1 MGRLNVL
8 ETKADE
14 KKPVD
19 AGRSP
24 LVSPSPS
31 RSSTAGPSTPRMARL
46 YVPGTMA
53 KKKKPVYAAR
63 SPLVAPAQCIHSPNH
78 NIFGS
83 ITPSWCMPVKVVAPA
98 QCTNSPI
105 RNIFGSIT
113 PSWCLPVKEASA
125 PTPTAST
132 ASSPVAAPPLP
143 TKRTLRNLFDPPR
156 TLVSAARKQAPSSS
170 VAAPELVV
178 EVSID
183 ERKAGENKPLT
194 AAPSPFTA
202 APSLLTAPASSTS
215 TVLNIVDSPMRSVP
229 PASDEPPSSATSSL
243 DTAIGTATNT
253 EELDM
258 DENLPVAAAP
268 WALTTPASST
278 STVPNVLDSPTPL
291 VAPVCA
297 EPPSSASRSLD
308 AVIVTATN
316 VEELSIDKDPVAAAP
331 WALTTPASSTS
342 TVPNV
347 LDSPTP
353 LASAVS
359 DDPPSSTTASLDTL
373 IDTAT
378 NVEELSM
385 YEDVPVAAAA
395 WALTALASSPS
406 ALPSAFDWPPPL
418 LVPVCDEPPSSAS
431 RSLDAGTVT
440 AANVE
445 ALLDALLADMDEN
458 LPVVAAPWALTTPA
472 SSTST
477 VPNVLDSPTPLASAV
492 SDDPP
497 SSATA
502 SLDIFI
508 DTAANVEELS
518 INEDVPVAAAAWAL
532 TALASSSSAVPS
544 AFDWPPPLLVPVCN
558 EPPSSASR
566 SLDAVI
572 VTATN
577 VEELNM
583 DEDMPVAAGPL
594 ALSAPAPSTLIDSE
608 YFDTPMPL
616 AAPVCDEPPSSATSS
631 LDAAIGTAMNTEE
644 LDMDEDLPVAAVP
657 SALPVAA
664 VPSALTA
671 PAPSTHIA
679 PEPFDVPMPLVS
691 TISNEA
697 FSSTTTTPAELVAEM
712 DLDDWHV
719 ENTARPP
726 VTAVPWP
733 LPAPA
738 FLISTVLNI
747 VDSPM
752 PLASTVGGEAA
763 PSTSTTPAELP
774 AISAPLALAS
784 PTPSAEP
791 PTPSFVTST
800 PPATPNPAPAPSSY
814 EGPVPAISAPA
825 EQNDPA
831 ASLAWAPPRAVAA
844 EKKLKQAP
852 APAAA
857 ASSSSP
863 VQPASALP
871 LSLAMPGVTT
881 KATAPEPVLSSST
894 PVASANKPTRRR
906 KLYKPARPTT
916 SLPPDLS
923 SMAKEDPSSTAISP
937 TEASNNSTASASTR
951 NIIALPSRTHLPAKF
966 SLDIATTP
974 LPPLPP
980 LPSLPL
986 PSTNSKA
993 GPDTTTVN
1001 SSPVPPTPTPSTR
1014 KKSSMALEYIAS
1026 LNGSADSA
1034 TTSNGG
1040 SSGNGRCSSASTLA
1054 DLPVPPA
1061 ASSVDVATTPLP
1073 PLPSL
1078 PFPSANSKAG
1088 PDTTTVNSSPV
1099 PPTPTPSTR
1108 KKSSMALEY
1117 IASVSRSD
1125 ATTNRASSDSG
1136 SYSSAFAEMQA
1147 SASAALNRGDR
1158 ATQQAPQA
1166 RVGNFAAQR
1175 LGRTGT
1181 SALSPNSAWRH
1192 ELLRRKF

>member
-1 MGRLNVL
+1 MGRLNVP

-31 RSSTAGPSTPRMARL
+31 RSSTAAPSTPRMARL

-125 PTPTAST
+125 PTST
-132 ASSPVAAPPLP
+132 AFTVSSPVAAPPLP

-170 VAAPELVV
+170 VAAPEIVV

-183 ERKAGENKPLT
+183 ERKAGENKPVTAAPSSFT
-194 AAPSPFTA
+194 AAPSP
-202 APSLLTAPASSTS
+202 LTAPAPSTFN
-215 TVLNIVDSPMRSVP
+215 VLNIVDSPMPPVP
-229 PASDEPPSSATSSL
+229 PASAEPPSSTTSSL

-291 VAPVCA
+291 
-297 EPPSSASRSLD
+297 
-308 AVIVTATN
+308 
-316 VEELSIDKDPVAAAP
+316 
-331 WALTTPASSTS
+331 
-342 TVPNV
+342 
-347 LDSPTP
+347 
-353 LASAVS
+353 ASAVS
-359 DDPPSSTTASLDTL
+359 DDPPSSATASLDTL

-378 NVEELSM
+378 NVEELSID
-385 YEDVPVAAAA
+385 EDVPVAAAA

-406 ALPSAFDWPPPL
+406 AVPSAFDWPPPL
-418 LVPVCDEPPSSAS
+418 LVPVCNELPSSAS

-502 SLDIFI
+502 SLDTFI

-558 EPPSSASR
+558 EPPSAASR

-594 ALSAPAPSTLIDSE
+594 ALSAPAPSTLLDLE

-657 SALPVAA
+657 SAL
-664 VPSALTA
+664 TA

-697 FSSTTTTPAELVAEM
+697 FSSTTTTHAELVAEM

-738 FLISTVLNI
+738 FLISTVLKI

-763 PSTSTTPAELP
+763 PSTSTTPAELVVEMDP

-800 PPATPNPAPAPSSY
+800 PPATPNPAPAPSSN
-814 EGPVPAISAPA
+814 EGPVPAVSAPA
-825 EQNDPA
+825 EQDDPA
-831 ASLAWAPPRAVAA
+831 ASLAWEPPRAMAA
-844 EKKLKQAP
+844 EKKLTQAP

-863 VQPASALP
+863 VQPASAPP
-871 LSLAMPGVTT
+871 LSLAMPGVMT

-916 SLPPDLS
+916 SLPPDFS
-923 SMAKEDPSSTAISP
+923 SIAKEDPSSTAISP
-937 TEASNNSTASASTR
+937 TEAGNNSTASASTR
-951 NIIALPSRTHLPAKF
+951 NIIALRSRTPGSQQRTNEHDGPFAFPGPQTPASSSLLTYAELANLPDLPTVDDLPVPPAKF

-986 PSTNSKA
+986 PSTNSTA
-993 GPDTTTVN
+993 GPNTAAVNSGLAPPTPTPSTRKKSSMALEYIASLNGSATTSNGGSSGNGRRSSASTLADRPVPPTASSVDVATTPLPPLPSLPPSSTNSEAGPETTTVN

-1014 KKSSMALEYIAS
+1014 KKSSMALEYI
-1026 LNGSADSA
+1026 
-1034 TTSNGG
+1034 
-1040 SSGNGRCSSASTLA
+1040 
-1054 DLPVPPA
+1054 V
-1061 ASSVDVATTPLP
+1061 
-1073 PLPSL
+1073 
-1078 PFPSANSKAG
+1078 
-1088 PDTTTVNSSPV
+1088 
-1099 PPTPTPSTR
+1099 
-1108 KKSSMALEY
+1108 
-1117 IASVSRSD
+1117 SVSRSD
-1125 ATTNRASSDSG
+1125 ATTNRASSGSG

-1147 SASAALNRGDR
+1147 SASAALNRADQ

-1181 SALSPNSAWRH
+1181 SAQSPNSAWRH